1 MPTKKPVV
9 QVVLEEKYYKKL
21 KALAEPDKRSCSNQ
35 SARIIEQ
42 YIDNYEKEHGTIP
55 VESENK

>member
-21 KALAEPDKRSCSNQ
+21 KALAEPEKRSCSNQ
-35 SARIIEQ
+35 GARIIEK
-42 YIDNYEKEHGTIP
+42 YMKNREN
-55 VESENK
+55 ESYL

>member
-9 QVVLEEKYYKKL
+9 QVVLEERYYKKL
-21 KALAEPDKRSCSNQ
+21 KALAEPEKRSCSNQ

-42 YIDNYEKEHGTIP
+42 YIDAYEAEHGEIKIDK
-55 VESENK
+55 ES

>member
-21 KALAEPDKRSCSNQ
+21 KALAEPEKRSCSNQ
-35 SARIIEQ
+35 GARIIEK
-42 YIDNYEKEHGTIP
+42 YIDEYEAEHGEIQIDK
-55 VESENK
+55 ES